1 MSVDT
6 DYTPGCS
13 QIAMPEPTIVFAPIL
28 EPDVRA
34 IADEL
39 LPPQFSFHNVA
50 AGDVPAA
57 ILDADFLCG
66 FIGPIET
73 STLVEAAANRL
84 MLVQL
89 MSAGYDR
96 FNLDGA
102 RAARLPVAVN
112 GGANAIAVAEHA
124 IMLILSALKH
134 IHSFDEAVRS
144 GGWRGPS
151 VASRRVYELYHSTV
165 GIVGMGRIGQ
175 EVAKRL
181 SGWEATIVY
190 YDPFRLPVER
200 ERELGVRY
208 VELDALLRSAD
219 AVTVHVPLNATTRN
233 LIDAESLSLMKP
245 TAVLVN
251 TARGGLVDE
260 AALATALREGR
271 ILGAGLD
278 VLSQEPPPLDHP
290 LLALPNVVLTP
301 HSAGPTWQSFPR
313 RFANCFANI
322 ERVHRGEKPLWVVE
336 ELADL

>member
-1 MSVDT
+1 
-6 DYTPGCS
+6 
-13 QIAMPEPTIVFAPIL
+13 MPEPTIVFAPML
-28 EPDVRA
+28 DPEVRA
-34 IADEL
+34 IADER
-39 LPPQFSFHNVA
+39 LPSHFSFRNVA

-66 FIGPIET
+66 FIGPID
-73 STLVEAAANRL
+73 SGALLAAAAKRL
-84 MLVQL
+84 KLVQL

-102 RAARLPVAVN
+102 REAHLPVAVN

-124 IMLILSALKH
+124 IMLMLSALKH
-134 IHSFDEAVRS
+134 VHFLDGAVRS
-144 GGWRGPS
+144 GGWRSPTI
-151 VASRRVYELYHSTV
+151 ASRRVYELYHSTV

-181 SGWEATIVY
+181 AGWETTIVY
-190 YDPFRLPVER
+190 YDPVRLSVER
-200 ERELGVRY
+200 EQELGVRY
-208 VELDALLRSAD
+208 LGLDALLRTAD
-219 AVTVHVPLNATTRN
+219 AVTVHVPLNAHTHH

-260 AALATALREGR
+260 EALATALREGR

-278 VLSQEPPPLDHP
+278 VLSQEPPPADHP
-290 LLALPNVVLTP
+290 ILELPNVTLTP
-301 HSAGPTWQSFPR
+301 HTAGPTWQSFPR

-336 ELADL
+336 ELANL

>member
-1 MSVDT
+1 MVA
-6 DYTPGCS
+6 YTGRL
-13 QIAMPEPTIVFAPIL
+13 MPEPTIVFAPIL
-28 EPDVRA
+28 DPDVRA

-39 LPPQFSFHNVA
+39 RPARFNFRNVA
-50 AGDVPAA
+50 ASDIPTA
-57 ILDADFLCG
+57 ILDADYLCG
-66 FIGPIET
+66 FIGAIET
-73 STLVEAAANRL
+73 AVLVEAAARGL
-84 MLVQL
+84 KLVQL

-134 IHSFDEAVRS
+134 VHFLDQEVRN
-144 GGWRGPS
+144 GGWRNP
-151 VASRRVYELYHSTV
+151 RRVYELYHSTV

-181 SGWEATIVY
+181 AGWEATMLY
-190 YDPFRLPVER
+190 YDPFRLSAER
-200 ERELGVRY
+200 EQELGVTY
-208 VELDALLRSAD
+208 VSLDGLLRRAD
-219 AVTVHVPLNATTRN
+219 AVTVHVPLNAATRN

-260 AALATALREGR
+260 EALAMALREGR
-271 ILGAGLD
+271 LLGAGLD
-278 VLSQEPPPLDHP
+278 VLSQEPPPSGHP
-290 LLALPNVVLTP
+290 LLGLSNVMLTP

-322 ERVHRGEKPLWVVE
+322 ERVQRGEPPLWVVE

>member
-1 MSVDT
+1 MLD
-6 DYTPGCS
+6 
-13 QIAMPEPTIVFAPIL
+13 PE
-28 EPDVRA
+28 VRA
-34 IADEL
+34 IADDL
-39 LPPQFSFHNVA
+39 LPPHFAFRNVA

-66 FIGPIET
+66 FIGPLDT
-73 STLVEAAANRL
+73 RTLVDAVANRL
-84 MLVQL
+84 KLVQL

-96 FNLDGA
+96 FNLEGA

-134 IHSFDEAVRS
+134 VHALDHAVRS
-144 GGWRGPS
+144 GGWRSGS
-151 VASRRVYELYHSTV
+151 VGARRVYELYHSTV

-181 SGWEATIVY
+181 AGWEATIVY
-190 YDPFRLPVER
+190 YDPFPLSAER
-200 ERELGVRY
+200 ERELGVRFM
-208 VELDALLRSAD
+208 ELDGLLRSAD
-219 AVTVHVPLNATTRN
+219 AITVHVPLNASTRN

-260 AALATALREGR
+260 DALATALREGR

-278 VLSQEPPPLDHP
+278 VLSQEPPPADHP
-290 LLALPNVVLTP
+290 MLELSNVILTP

-322 ERVHRGEKPLWVVE
+322 ERVQRGEKPLWVVE

>member
-1 MSVDT
+1 
-6 DYTPGCS
+6 
-13 QIAMPEPTIVFAPIL
+13 MPEPTIVFAPL
-28 EPDVRA
+28 LDPDVRA

-39 LPPQFSFHNVA
+39 LPPGFSFRNVA
-50 AGDVPAA
+50 AGDVPGA
-57 ILDADFLCG
+57 ILEADFLCG
-66 FIGPIET
+66 FIGPIDT
-73 STLVEAAANRL
+73 AALVQAAANRL
-84 MLVQL
+84 KLVQL

-96 FNLDGA
+96 FNLEGA

-124 IMLILSALKH
+124 IMLMLAALKH
-134 IHSFDEAVRS
+134 VHALDHAVRS
-144 GGWRGPS
+144 GGWRSPS
-151 VASRRVYELYHSTV
+151 IASRRVYELYQSTV

-181 SGWEATIVY
+181 AGWEAIIVY
-190 YDPFRLPVER
+190 YDPIRLSAER

-208 VELDALLRSAD
+208 VGLDALLRTAD
-219 AVTVHVPLNATTRN
+219 VVTVHVPLNVHTRH

-260 AALATALREGR
+260 DALAAALREDR

-278 VLSQEPPPLDHP
+278 VLSQEPPPADHP
-290 LLALPNVVLTP
+290 LLELSNVILTP
-301 HSAGPTWQSFPR
+301 HTAGPTWQSFPR

-322 ERVHRGEKPLWVVE
+322 ERVQRGEKPLWVVE

>member
-1 MSVDT
+1 
-6 DYTPGCS
+6 
-13 QIAMPEPTIVFAPIL
+13 MPEPTIVFAPIL
-28 EPDVRA
+28 DPDVRA

-39 LPPQFSFHNVA
+39 RPPHFTFRNVA
-50 AGDVPAA
+50 TSDVPAA

-73 STLVEAAANRL
+73 QVLVQAAANRL
-84 MLVQL
+84 KLVQL

-134 IHSFDEAVRS
+134 VHLLDHAVRN
-144 GGWRGPS
+144 GGWRN
-151 VASRRVYELYHSTV
+151 SRRVYELYHSTV

-181 SGWEATIVY
+181 AGWEATIIY
-190 YDPFRLPVER
+190 YDPFRLSVER
-200 ERELGVRY
+200 ERELGVTY
-208 VELDALLRSAD
+208 VSLDALLRQAD
-219 AVTVHVPLNATTRN
+219 AVTVHVPLNAATRN

-260 AALATALREGR
+260 KALAVALRDGQ

-278 VLSQEPPPLDHP
+278 VLSEEPPPLDHP
-290 LLALPNVVLTP
+290 LLELANVILTP

-322 ERVHRGEKPLWVVE
+322 ERVQNGKPPLWVVE
-336 ELADL
+336 ELADLFS